1 MVRPRKEGLDY
12 FPLDVDIAA
21 DEKVEYIEAKF
32 GLVGF
37 ATIIHLLIAVYR
49 NGYYINWGEL
59 EVYVTSKRIN
69 LEVNTL
75 QSIVS
80 QLVNIGF
87 FDKEMFEKY
96 SILTSKGIQTRYVQA
111 CRYRDK
117 VSMVKEYC
125 LLNPEDGFKKIRF
138 SYKTLKKWVIPQ
150 ENPEEQGVIP
160 QENPEEQGVIPQES
174 TQSIAKHSIAKN
186 SKEKQRTTSAVVVA
200 KKLISDFAGDDKDL
214 EAALNDFLSM
224 RKKIKKPLTDRAL
237 QQRLKKLQ
245 ELSGG
250 DQQKAAAIVDQTV
263 NHCWQDFYPLK
274 DGNDKNMT
282 AQETDDKA
290 TEILESGEIDGI
302 FD

>member
-1 MVRPRKEGLDY
+1 MDERKAFSFYRSYYEASKDLPTKEDQADFLMAICSYIFDGEEPELHGVASAMFKLAKPNLDTS
-12 FPLDVDIAA
+12 VKRANAGQIGGSNNKKQNKIKAN
-21 DEKVEYIEAKF
+21 EKQNESQAEA
-32 GLVGF
+32 
-37 ATIIHLLIAVYR
+37 
-49 NGYYINWGEL
+49 IND
-59 EVYVTSKRIN
+59 YMIN
-69 LEVNTL
+69 DYMINDLMIN
-75 QSIVS
+75 
-80 QLVNIGF
+80 
-87 FDKEMFEKY
+87 DKE
-96 SILTSKGIQTRYVQA
+96 
-111 CRYRDK
+111 
-117 VSMVKEYC
+117 
-125 LLNPEDGFKKIRF
+125 KIN
-138 SYKTLKKWVIPQ
+138 K
-150 ENPEEQGVIP
+150 
-160 QENPEEQGVIPQES
+160 
-174 TQSIAKHSIAKN
+174 
-186 SKEKQRTTSAVVVA
+186 KEKQRTASAVVVA

>member
-1 MVRPRKEGLDY
+1 MDERKAFSFYRSYYEASKDLPTKEDQADFLMAICSYNFDGVEPEITGVASAMFKLAKPNLDTS
-12 FPLDVDIAA
+12 VKRANAGQIGGSNNKKQNKIKAN
-21 DEKVEYIEAKF
+21 EKQNESQAEA
-32 GLVGF
+32 
-37 ATIIHLLIAVYR
+37 
-49 NGYYINWGEL
+49 IND
-59 EVYVTSKRIN
+59 YMIN
-69 LEVNTL
+69 DYMINDLMIN
-75 QSIVS
+75 
-80 QLVNIGF
+80 
-87 FDKEMFEKY
+87 DKE
-96 SILTSKGIQTRYVQA
+96 
-111 CRYRDK
+111 
-117 VSMVKEYC
+117 
-125 LLNPEDGFKKIRF
+125 KIN
-138 SYKTLKKWVIPQ
+138 K
-150 ENPEEQGVIP
+150 
-160 QENPEEQGVIPQES
+160 
-174 TQSIAKHSIAKN
+174 
-186 SKEKQRTTSAVVVA
+186 KEKQRTTSAVVVA

>member
-1 MVRPRKEGLDY
+1 MDERKAFSFYRSYYEAAKDLPTKEDQADFLMAICSYIFDGVEPEITGVASAMFKLAKPNLDTS
-12 FPLDVDIAA
+12 VKRANAGQIGGSNNKKQNKIKAN
-21 DEKVEYIEAKF
+21 EKQNESKSEANEKQNESQ
-32 GLVGF
+32 
-37 ATIIHLLIAVYR
+37 AEA
-49 NGYYINWGEL
+49 IND
-59 EVYVTSKRIN
+59 YMIN
-69 LEVNTL
+69 DYMINDLMIN
-75 QSIVS
+75 
-80 QLVNIGF
+80 
-87 FDKEMFEKY
+87 DKE
-96 SILTSKGIQTRYVQA
+96 
-111 CRYRDK
+111 
-117 VSMVKEYC
+117 
-125 LLNPEDGFKKIRF
+125 KIN
-138 SYKTLKKWVIPQ
+138 K
-150 ENPEEQGVIP
+150 
-160 QENPEEQGVIPQES
+160 
-174 TQSIAKHSIAKN
+174 
-186 SKEKQRTTSAVVVA
+186 KEKQRTTSAVVVA